1 MKILVTG
8 CAGFIG
14 SGFALYLLEKY
25 PSDLIVGV
33 DCLTY
38 AANEDALDRL
48 LAYDRFHFY
57 KENICDRAIIDGIF
71 AAEKPDIVVNFAAE
85 THVDNSILDS
95 YSFVETNVVGT
106 QVLLDASVRYDVSRF
121 HQISTDEVYGDLP
134 LDSTDKFYE
143 DSALDPSSP
152 YSASKA
158 AADLL
163 ALSYAKTHGLSVSIS
178 RSTNNYGIYQHSE
191 KLIPTVIGRLV
202 KRQPV
207 PVYGSGE
214 NVRDWLYVVD
224 HCRAIDLIIR
234 KGSAEIYNVGAD
246 NYYSNVD
253 LIKKIM
259 ILSGYPDG
267 EMKFVADRK
276 GHDRRYAVNC
286 DKLHSLGWQPQA
298 DFDRELKDT
307 VEWYKE
313 NISKK

>member
-14 SGFALYLLEKY
+14 SSFALYLLKNY

-38 AANEDALDRL
+38 AANEEALDKL
-48 LAYDRFHFY
+48 LSYDRFRFY

-85 THVDNSILDS
+85 THVDNSILNS
-95 YSFVETNVVGT
+95 YSFVETNVVGM
-106 QVLLDASVRYDVSRF
+106 QVLLDASVRYGVGRF

-134 LDSTDKFYE
+134 VDSVDRFYE
-143 DSALDPSSP
+143 DSPLNPSSP

-163 ALSYAKTHGLSVSIS
+163 AFSYARTHGLSVSIS

-191 KLIPTVIGRLV
+191 KLIPTVIRSLV
-202 KRQPV
+202 KHQPV

-214 NVRDWLYVVD
+214 NVRDWLYVAD
-224 HCRAIDLIIR
+224 HCRAIDIILR
-234 KGSAEIYNVGAD
+234 KGTAEIYNVGAD

-259 ILSGYPDG
+259 TLSGYLDG
-267 EMKFVADRK
+267 EMMFVADRK
-276 GHDRRYAVNC
+276 GHDRRYAINF
-286 DKLHSLGWQPQA
+286 DKLRALGWQPQA
-298 DFDRELKDT
+298 DFAMELKNT
-307 VEWYKE
+307 IEWYKG
-313 NISKK
+313 KYK

>member
-14 SGFALYLLEKY
+14 SSFALYLLENY

-38 AANEDALDRL
+38 AANDEALNKL
-48 LAYDRFHFY
+48 LSYDRFRFY
-57 KENICDRAIIDGIF
+57 KENICNTAEIDGIF
-71 AAEKPDIVVNFAAE
+71 SNEKPDIVVNFAAE

-95 YSFVETNVVGT
+95 YRFVETNVVGT
-106 QVLLDASVRYDVSRF
+106 QVLLDASVLYGVSRF

-134 LDSTDKFYE
+134 LDSNDKFNE
-143 DSALDPSSP
+143 DSHLNPSSP

-163 ALSYAKTHGLSVSIS
+163 VLSYAKTHGLSVSIS

-191 KLIPTVIGRLV
+191 KLIPTVISNLV
-202 KRQPV
+202 NLKPI

-214 NVRDWLYVVD
+214 NIRDWLYVTD

-234 KGSAEIYNVGAD
+234 KGTAGIYNVGAD
-246 NYYSNVD
+246 NYHTNVD

-259 ILSGYPDG
+259 TLSGYPDG
-267 EMKFVADRK
+267 EIRFVSDRK
-276 GHDRRYAVNC
+276 GHDRKYAVNC
-286 DKLHSLGWQPQA
+286 EKLNALGWQPQA
-298 DFDRELKDT
+298 DFERELKNT
-307 VEWYKE
+307 IEWYMRK
-313 NISKK
+313 

>member
-14 SGFALYLLEKY
+14 SSFALYLLKNY

-38 AANEDALDRL
+38 AANEEALDKL
-48 LAYDRFHFY
+48 LSYDRFRFY

-106 QVLLDASVRYDVSRF
+106 QVLLDASVRYGVSRF

-134 LDSTDKFYE
+134 VDSANRFYE
-143 DSALDPSSP
+143 DSPLNPSSP

-163 ALSYAKTHGLSVSIS
+163 ALSYARTHGLSVSIS

-191 KLIPTVIGRLV
+191 KLIPTVIRSLV
-202 KRQPV
+202 KHQPV

-214 NVRDWLYVVD
+214 NVRDWLYVAD
-224 HCRAIDLIIR
+224 HCRAIDIILR
-234 KGSAEIYNVGAD
+234 KGTAEIYNVGAD

-259 ILSGYPDG
+259 TLSGYPDG
-267 EMKFVADRK
+267 EINFVADRK
-276 GHDRRYAVNC
+276 GHDRRYAVNF
-286 DKLHSLGWQPQA
+286 DKLRALGWQPQA
-298 DFDRELKDT
+298 DFAVELKNT
-307 VEWYKE
+307 IGWYKG
-313 NISKK
+313 KYK

>member
-14 SGFALYLLEKY
+14 SSFALYLLENY
-25 PSDLIVGV
+25 HQDSVVGV

-38 AANEDALDRL
+38 AANEEALDKL
-48 LAYDRFHFY
+48 LSYDSFRFY
-57 KENICDRAIIDGIF
+57 KENICDAAVINGIF
-71 AAEKPDIVVNFAAE
+71 AAEKPDVVVNFAAE

-95 YSFVETNVVGT
+95 HSFVQTNVVGT
-106 QVLLDASVRYDVSRF
+106 QVLLDASVRYGVSRF

-134 LDSTDKFYE
+134 IDSE
-143 DSALDPSSP
+143 DRFCEESMLNPSSP

-163 ALSYAKTHGLSVSIS
+163 ALSYARTHSLSVSIS
-178 RSTNNYGIYQHSE
+178 RSTNNYGLYQHSE
-191 KLIPTVIGRLV
+191 KLIPTVISNLV
-202 KRQPV
+202 KHQPV
-207 PVYGSGE
+207 PVYGNGE

-234 KGSAEIYNVGAD
+234 KGTVGIYNVGAD

-259 ILSGYPDG
+259 TLSGYPDG
-267 EMKFVADRK
+267 EISFVADRK
-276 GHDRRYAVNC
+276 GHDRKYAVNF
-286 DKLHSLGWQPQA
+286 DKLRALGWQPEA
-298 DFDRELKDT
+298 DFERELKDT
-307 VEWYKE
+307 IEWYVRKL
-313 NISKK
+313 N

>member
-14 SGFALYLLEKY
+14 SSFANYLLENY

-38 AANEDALDRL
+38 AANEEALDKL
-48 LAYDRFHFY
+48 LSYDHFRFY

-106 QVLLDASVRYDVSRF
+106 QVLLDASVRYGVSRF

-134 LDSTDKFYE
+134 LDSNDKFNE
-143 DSALDPSSP
+143 DSPLNPSSP

-163 ALSYAKTHGLSVSIS
+163 ALSYAKTHGLLVSIS

-191 KLIPTVIGRLV
+191 KLIPTVISNLV
-202 KRQPV
+202 KHQSV

-214 NVRDWLYVVD
+214 NIRDWLYVVD
-224 HCRAIDLIIR
+224 HCCAIDLIIR
-234 KGSAEIYNVGAD
+234 KGTAEIYNVGAD

-259 ILSGYPDG
+259 TLSGYPDG
-267 EMKFVADRK
+267 EMMFVVDRK
-276 GHDRRYAVNC
+276 GHDRKYAVNC
-286 DKLHSLGWQPQA
+286 AKIRVLGWQPHA
-298 DFDRELKDT
+298 DFESELKDT
-307 VEWYKE
+307 IEWYKG
-313 NISKK
+313 K

>member
-14 SGFALYLLEKY
+14 SSFALYLLENY

-38 AANEDALDRL
+38 AANEEALDKL
-48 LAYDRFHFY
+48 LSFDHFRFY
-57 KENICDRAIIDGIF
+57 RENICDRAIIDGIF

-106 QVLLDASVRYDVSRF
+106 QVLLDASVRYGVSRF

-134 LDSTDKFYE
+134 LNSTDRFSE
-143 DSALDPSSP
+143 DSLLNPSSP

-163 ALSYAKTHGLSVSIS
+163 ALSYARTHGLAVSIS

-191 KLIPTVIGRLV
+191 KLIPTVISSLARH
-202 KRQPV
+202 QPV
-207 PVYGSGE
+207 PVYGSGQ
-214 NVRDWLYVVD
+214 NIRDWLYVAD
-224 HCRAIDLIIR
+224 HCRAIDIILR
-234 KGSAEIYNVGAD
+234 KGSTEIYNVGAD

-253 LIKKIM
+253 LISEIM
-259 ILSGYPDG
+259 TLSGYLDG
-267 EMKFVADRK
+267 KMMFVADRK
-276 GHDRRYAVNC
+276 GHDRRYAVNS
-286 DKLHSLGWQPQA
+286 DKLRALGWQPQA
-298 DFDRELKDT
+298 DFVRKLKNT
-307 VEWYKE
+307 VEWYKV
-313 NISKK
+313 KYK

>member
-14 SGFALYLLEKY
+14 SSFALYLLKNY

-38 AANEDALDRL
+38 AANEEALDKL
-48 LAYDRFHFY
+48 LSYDRFRFY

-106 QVLLDASVRYDVSRF
+106 QVLLDASVHYGVSRF

-134 LDSTDKFYE
+134 VDSTDRFYE
-143 DSALDPSSP
+143 DSPLNPSSP

-163 ALSYAKTHGLSVSIS
+163 ALSYARTHGLSVSIS

-191 KLIPTVIGRLV
+191 KLIPTVIRSLV
-202 KRQPV
+202 KHQPV

-214 NVRDWLYVVD
+214 NVRDWLYVAD
-224 HCRAIDLIIR
+224 HCRAIDIILR
-234 KGSAEIYNVGAD
+234 KGTAEIYNVGAD

-259 ILSGYPDG
+259 TLSGYPDG
-267 EMKFVADRK
+267 EIKFVADRK
-276 GHDRRYAVNC
+276 GHDRRYAVNF
-286 DKLHSLGWQPQA
+286 DKLRALGWQPQA
-298 DFDRELKDT
+298 DFAMELKNT
-307 VEWYKE
+307 IEWYKG
-313 NISKK
+313 KYK

>member
-14 SGFALYLLEKY
+14 SSFALYLLENY

-38 AANEDALDRL
+38 AANDEALNKL
-48 LAYDRFHFY
+48 LSYDRFRFY
-57 KENICDRAIIDGIF
+57 KENICNTAEIDGIF
-71 AAEKPDIVVNFAAE
+71 SNEKPDIVVNFAAE

-95 YSFVETNVVGT
+95 YRFVETNVVGT
-106 QVLLDASVRYDVSRF
+106 QVLLDASVRYGVSRF

-134 LDSTDKFYE
+134 LDSNDKFNE
-143 DSALDPSSP
+143 DSHLNPSSP

-191 KLIPTVIGRLV
+191 KLIPTVISSLV
-202 KRQPV
+202 KCQPV

-214 NVRDWLYVVD
+214 NIRDWLYVTD

-234 KGSAEIYNVGAD
+234 KGTSGVYNVGAD
-246 NYYSNVD
+246 NYFSNVD

-267 EMKFVADRK
+267 EIKFVADRK
-276 GHDRRYAVNC
+276 GHDRKYAVNC
-286 DKLHSLGWQPQA
+286 DKLRALGWQPQA
-298 DFDRELKDT
+298 DFERELKNT
-307 VEWYKE
+307 IEWYMRK
-313 NISKK
+313 

>member
-14 SGFALYLLEKY
+14 SSFALYLIKNY

-38 AANEDALDRL
+38 AANEEALDKL
-48 LAYDRFHFY
+48 LSYDRFRLY

-106 QVLLDASVRYDVSRF
+106 QVLLDASVRYGVSRF

-134 LDSTDKFYE
+134 VNSANRFYE
-143 DSALDPSSP
+143 DSPLNPSSP

-163 ALSYAKTHGLSVSIS
+163 ALSYTRTHGLSVSIS

-191 KLIPTVIGRLV
+191 KLIPTVIRSLV
-202 KRQPV
+202 KDQPV

-214 NVRDWLYVVD
+214 NVRDWLYVAD
-224 HCRAIDLIIR
+224 HCRAIDIILR
-234 KGSAEIYNVGAD
+234 KGTAEIYNVGAD

-259 ILSGYPDG
+259 TLSGYPDG
-267 EMKFVADRK
+267 EIKFVADRK
-276 GHDRRYAVNC
+276 GHDRRYTVNF
-286 DKLHSLGWQPQA
+286 DKLRALGWQPQA
-298 DFDRELKDT
+298 DFAVELKNT
-307 VEWYKE
+307 IEWYKG
-313 NISKK
+313 KYK

>member
-14 SGFALYLLEKY
+14 SSFALYLIKNY

-38 AANEDALDRL
+38 AANEEALDKL
-48 LAYDRFHFY
+48 LSYDRFRFY

-106 QVLLDASVRYDVSRF
+106 QVLLDASVRYGVSRF

-134 LDSTDKFYE
+134 VDSANRFYE
-143 DSALDPSSP
+143 DSPLNPSSP

-163 ALSYAKTHGLSVSIS
+163 ALSYARTHGLSVSIS

-191 KLIPTVIGRLV
+191 KLIPTVIRSLV
-202 KRQPV
+202 KHQPV

-214 NVRDWLYVVD
+214 NVRDWLYVAD
-224 HCRAIDLIIR
+224 HCRAIDIILR
-234 KGSAEIYNVGAD
+234 KGTAEIYNVGAD

-259 ILSGYPDG
+259 TLSGYPDG
-267 EMKFVADRK
+267 EIKFVADRK
-276 GHDRRYAVNC
+276 GHDRRYAVNF
-286 DKLHSLGWQPQA
+286 DKLRALGWQPQA
-298 DFDRELKDT
+298 DYDRELKNT
-307 VEWYKE
+307 IEWYKGKY
-313 NISKK
+313 N